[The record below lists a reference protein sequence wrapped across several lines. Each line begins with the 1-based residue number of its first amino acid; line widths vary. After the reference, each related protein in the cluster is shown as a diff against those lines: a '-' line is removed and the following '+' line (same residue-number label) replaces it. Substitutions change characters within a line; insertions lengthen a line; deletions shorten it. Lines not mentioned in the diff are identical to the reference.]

1 MCRYDRIL
9 VMDGGT
15 VAEYDS
21 PLDLFDNGGIF
32 RGMCDR
38 SSIARD
44 QVYEQCKG
52 LRVQDG

>member
-1 MCRYDRIL
+1 MNRYDRVL

-21 PLDLFDNGGIF
+21 PLNLFDKGDIF

-38 SSIARD
+38 SGITRD
-44 QVYEQCKG
+44 HIDSQREE
-52 LRVQDG
+52 LRNTG